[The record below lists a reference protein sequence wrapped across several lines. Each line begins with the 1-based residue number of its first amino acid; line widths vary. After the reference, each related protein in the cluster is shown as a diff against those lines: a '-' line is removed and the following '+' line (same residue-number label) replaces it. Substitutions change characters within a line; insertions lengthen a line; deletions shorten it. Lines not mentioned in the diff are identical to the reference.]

1 MFFAW
6 ARSSLQTRSA
16 GSSNFLCSIRSLL
29 SEQLG
34 VRGTDFLRQHRY
46 PKGVGFDSHFAIFR
60 SVPTPKTVFVS
71 EEINVEVPTVGE
83 SISEVQIGQWLK
95 SEGDWVA
102 SGEDLVE
109 IETEKASVQ
118 IPSPASG
125 FLQQISKATE
135 AFANVGEVIASIR
148 VAEKPSGGSGTSI
161 GKGQS
166 APSTSGREPAD
177 KGSQD
182 VAFVMPA
189 AQRLLDEHAL
199 QASQVPPTGPG
210 GRLLK
215 EDVLAFV
222 RDRPSA
228 TIPITSARPTEVA
241 TTPAPRRSAPTS
253 MIADAPPHRAEEVK
267 PLSMLRRT
275 IAARLVQAQQTAALL
290 TTFNEV
296 DMEPVMTIRKKYKD
310 RFAER
315 HGVKLGFMS
324 FFAKAAVEGLRRY
337 PAVNAEVRGDDIV
350 YRHYQDI
357 GVAIGGGKGLVVP
370 VLRNVEQMSFADIE
384 SAISEFAKQVA
395 ENRIQPADL
404 IGGTFT
410 ISNGGV
416 YGSMLSTPIVNPPQS
431 GILGLHA
438 IQDRPVAID
447 GNVVIR
453 PIMYLALTYDH
464 RIVDGRE
471 AVGFLKTIKDVIE
484 DPARLFLE
492 L

>member
-1 MFFAW
+1 M
-6 ARSSLQTRSA
+6 
-16 GSSNFLCSIRSLL
+16 
-29 SEQLG
+29 SE
-34 VRGTDFLRQHRY
+34 
-46 PKGVGFDSHFAIFR
+46 AIQ
-60 SVPTPKTVFVS
+60 
-71 EEINVEVPTVGE
+71 VEVPTVGE

-95 SEGDWVA
+95 AEGDWVN

-118 IPSPASG
+118 IPAPTSG
-125 FLQQISKATE
+125 FLRNISKQE
-135 AFANVGEVIASIR
+135 EEFANVGDVIAAIEPG
-148 VAEKPSGGSGTSI
+148 EKPAEASSGTS
-161 GKGQS
+161 S
-166 APSTSGREPAD
+166 STATAASSQASNPEASG
-177 KGSQD
+177 
-182 VAFVMPA
+182 FVMPA
-189 AQRLLDEHAL
+189 ARRLLDEHGL
-199 QASQVPPTGPG
+199 SASQVPARGPG

-222 RDRPSA
+222 REQKSSPA
-228 TIPITSARPTEVA
+228 LPT
-241 TTPAPRRSAPTS
+241 PPTS
-253 MIADAPPHRAEEVK
+253 RSDTSLVTNDSELRGEEIK

-275 IAARLVQAQQTAALL
+275 IAARLVEAQQTAALL
-290 TTFNEV
+290 TTFNEI
-296 DMEPVMTIRKKYKD
+296 DMDPVMKIRKKYKD
-310 RFAER
+310 QFLER

-324 FFAKAAVEGLRRY
+324 FFAKAAVEALRRY
-337 PAVNAEVRGDDIV
+337 PAVNAEIQGDNVV

-370 VLRNVEQMSFADIE
+370 VLRNVERMSFADVEQSIGN
-384 SAISEFAKQVA
+384 FARQA
-395 ENRIQPADL
+395 GENRLQPTDL

-416 YGSMLSTPIVNPPQS
+416 YGSLLSTPIVNPPQS
-431 GILGLHA
+431 GILGLHS
-438 IQDRPVAID
+438 IQQRPVAID

-453 PIMYLALTYDH
+453 PMMYVALTYDH